1 MSEPMSKLIQLPRT
15 RQTVQP
21 MTMLRQACLV
31 LAVATSTIAAP
42 VFAAGG
48 SGVALETPLIDM
60 GNQKSLQRGAQV
72 FVNHCMGCHTADYHR
87 YSRMAADIGLSEDET
102 LENLIFTT
110 DKSGEQTKV
119 GSLMANAM
127 TEDYGRQAFG
137 VVPPNLALTARS
149 RGADWIYTYMKS
161 FYLDE
166 ERGGV
171 GVNNTVYPGAAM
183 PHVLWEYQGW
193 RKPIYATEDHDGT
206 EVQVITGFEQV
217 TEGTL
222 SPEEYDDMV
231 ADLTNFM
238 AYLADPIKLQR
249 HRIGRWVMLFLFGM
263 AILTW
268 FLKQEYW
275 KDIEK

>member
-1 MSEPMSKLIQLPRT
+1 MSALHHSFSIT
-15 RQTVQP
+15 RMGQP
-21 MTMLRQACLV
+21 MTLLRRTR
-31 LAVATSTIAAP
+31 LAWVIIASVAAGSAM
-42 VFAAGG
+42 AAGG
-48 SGVALETPLIDM
+48 GGADLESPIIDT

-87 YSRMAADIGLSEDET
+87 YSRMAADIGLSEEET

-110 DKSGEQTKV
+110 DKTGEQTKV

-166 ERGGV
+166 ERGGI
-171 GVNNTVYPGAAM
+171 GVNNKVYPGAAM

-193 RKPIYATEDHDGT
+193 QKPVYETESHDGH
-206 EVQVITGFEQV
+206 EVQVFKGFEQV
-217 TEGTL
+217 TEGTM
-222 SPEEYDDMV
+222 SPQQYDDMIT
-231 ADLTNFM
+231 DLTAFM
-238 AYLADPIKLQR
+238 AYLADPIKQQR
-249 HRIGRWVMLFLFGM
+249 QRIGFWVMLFLFGF
-263 AILTW
+263 AILSW

-275 KDIEK
+275 KDVKK